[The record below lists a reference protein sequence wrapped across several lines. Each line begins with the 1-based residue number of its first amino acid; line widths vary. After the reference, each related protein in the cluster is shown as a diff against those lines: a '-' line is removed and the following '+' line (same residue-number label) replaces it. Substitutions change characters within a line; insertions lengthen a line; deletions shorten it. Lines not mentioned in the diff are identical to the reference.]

1 MVMSHN
7 EGIEPGFSGRM
18 AFAFMDGLS
27 RHPCRQFLH
36 TTSKT
41 ASIPIFRWLVSM
53 EVIPCI
59 IFELL
64 KIKDVLIKTC
74 W

>member
-1 MVMSHN
+1 MWIQ
-7 EGIEPGFSGRM
+7 GIEPRSSGRT
-18 AFAFMDGLS
+18 AHALIDGLS
-27 RHPCRQFLH
+27 RQPSRHFLH

-41 ASIPIFRWLVSM
+41 ASIPIFRWIVPT

-64 KIKDVLIKTC
+64 KIKDVLMKKS
-74 W
+74 